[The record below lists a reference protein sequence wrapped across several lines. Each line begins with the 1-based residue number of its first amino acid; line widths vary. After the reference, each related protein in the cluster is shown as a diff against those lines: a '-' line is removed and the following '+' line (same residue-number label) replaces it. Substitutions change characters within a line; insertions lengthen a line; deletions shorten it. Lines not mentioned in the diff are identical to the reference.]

1 MQTLA
6 YITTLFEYDSWALAR
21 IFDTAARLDAADL
34 DATPLAGLSSLR
46 RILVH
51 TVSAM
56 WIWRSRLEGSSPNA
70 QLDPVN
76 FPTLYAIRH
85 RWEAEMAALRTCIM
99 GLDDATLAQPLDYLT
114 TGGAPQSN
122 PRWQVLA
129 QLANHGTQH
138 RSEAAALLTAL
149 GHSPGDLDMILFFRT
164 RTSDSEPSR

>member
-1 MQTLA
+1 MQTTA
-6 YITTLFEYDSWALAR
+6 YIATLFAYDSWASAR
-21 IFDTAARLDAADL
+21 IFDSAARLDPADL
-34 DATPLAGLSSLR
+34 DATPLAGLGSLR

-70 QLDPVN
+70 QLDPAD
-76 FPTLYAIRH
+76 FPTLEVIRQ
-85 RWEAEMAALRTCIM
+85 RWEAETAGLQVSIAE
-99 GLDDATLAQPLDYLT
+99 LDDATLAQPLDYLT

-138 RSEAAALLTAL
+138 RSEAAALLSAL
-149 GHSPGDLDMILFFRT
+149 GHSPGDLDLILFFRT
-164 RTSDSEPSR
+164 QAPA